1 MVDNL
6 KTLGSAS
13 RPIRDIEKDF
23 PDYLKWEQ
31 STLLD
36 APSSMDL
43 WAAGK
48 FLGRECSTVNKNFLK
63 CKMEKGEHP
72 GVCIDHGDLVRVCT
86 KNV

>member
-1 MVDNL
+1 MSHDL
-6 KTLGSAS
+6 RKLGPAS
-13 RPIRDIEKDF
+13 RPIADIQDTF

-36 APSSMDL
+36 APSSMEL

-48 FLGRECSTVNKNFLK
+48 FIGRECSTVNINFLK

-72 GVCIDHGDLVRVCT
+72 GVCINQGDLVRVCT